1 MTERVQKLIAAG
13 GLCSRRT
20 AEAWIEA
27 GRVTV
32 NGHRIALGDRAD
44 PDTDIIKVDG
54 RAVNACAR
62 KVYLMLHKP
71 RGFVTTLSDE
81 RGRRTAA
88 ELVRGCGTRVYPVGR
103 LDRDSEGLLLFTN
116 DGALAQ
122 HLLHPSHQVD
132 KVYEVTVTGGLTG
145 AASRLAA
152 VDELDG
158 EAIVPAQV
166 RELSRTGEKAVLEV
180 IIHQG
185 KKRQIRRMCAQVGLE
200 VARLKRVAEDGLV
213 LGELPCG
220 HWRYLTSGELDIIK
234 GSDGHE

>member
-1 MTERVQKLIAAG
+1 MQ
-13 GLCSRRT
+13 
-20 AEAWIEA
+20 
-27 GRVTV
+27 V
-32 NGHRIALGDRAD
+32 NGQIAALGDRAD
-44 PDTDIIKVDG
+44 PETDAVTLDG
-54 RAVNACAR
+54 QPLSREPER
-62 KVYLMLHKP
+62 VYLMLNKP
-71 RGFVTTLSDE
+71 RGYVTTLSDE

-200 VARLKRVAEDGLV
+200 VARLKRVAEDGLT
-213 LGELPCG
+213 LGDLPCG
-220 HWRYLTSGELDIIK
+220 HWRYLTGEELDIIK
-234 GSDGHE
+234 GSDRHE